1 MGWLFTSHTR
11 FELIQRLIQ
20 PGDNA
25 HASTRVVAHTL
36 RGNVLWS
43 VVEITAKVE
52 GVQKNLAP
60 GMSMRYIRCVLLQRS
75 CDGWGY
81 KGMDESMSPYY
92 YTCPLRYLEM
102 AQELSPDW
110 RKLVRTYHANRR
122 QGVKPR

>member
-1 MGWLFTSHTR
+1 MGWLFTSLTR
-11 FELIQRLIQ
+11 SELIRRLIQ
-20 PGDNA
+20 PGDNT

-52 GVQKNLAP
+52 GVHKNLAP
-60 GMSMRYIRCVLLQRS
+60 GMSMRYIRCELLQS
-75 CDGWGY
+75 SSDGWGY

-92 YTCPLRYLEM
+92 YTCPLSYLEM
-102 AQELSPDW
+102 AQELSTDW

-122 QGVKPR
+122 QVVKPH

>member
-1 MGWLFTSHTR
+1 MGWLFTSLTR

-20 PGDNA
+20 PGDYA

-60 GMSMRYIRCVLLQRS
+60 GKSIKYIRCELLQS
-75 CDGWGY
+75 SGDGWGY